1 MRAANVTPFA
11 QKTTEHERSLR
22 RQALQIAV
30 QLPEN
35 TEDAHRILELV
46 GTLLS
51 GFMTAQR
58 PS

>member
-1 MRAANVTPFA
+1 MRAANVTPFV
-11 QKTTEHERSLR
+11 QKPTEHEMALR

-35 TEDAHRILELV
+35 TEDATRILELV

>member
-1 MRAANVTPFA
+1 MRAANVTQFA
-11 QKTTEHERSLR
+11 PKPTEHEMALR

-30 QLPEN
+30 QLPADA
-35 TEDAHRILELV
+35 EDARRILELV

-51 GFMTAQR
+51 GFMTAKR

>member
-11 QKTTEHERSLR
+11 QKPTEHEMALR

-30 QLPEN
+30 QLPAN
-35 TEDAHRILELV
+35 AEDARRILELV